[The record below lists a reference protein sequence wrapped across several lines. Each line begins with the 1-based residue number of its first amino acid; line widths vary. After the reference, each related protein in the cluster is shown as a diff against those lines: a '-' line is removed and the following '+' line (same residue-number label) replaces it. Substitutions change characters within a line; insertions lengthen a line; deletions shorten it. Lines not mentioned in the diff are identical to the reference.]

1 MKAIRLYPVRRTAP
15 VCDSFGD
22 LGSVRKYEREMRV
35 HRAFVEPY
43 LISPLDDRVDG
54 AYRISGAAGASYT
67 VDIVDASGR
76 HDTCSCPDFLSS
88 WIGTCKHLEAV
99 RRMFATSRGV
109 RTMSKRL
116 PPEPRLPTLT
126 VVPADG
132 RTELRTIG
140 RWTQA
145 LVQDLGLESAGPAGA
160 VEPRDG
166 MSLTAGWH
174 DTGVRIVHAAP
185 LAAHR
190 MRTRQSIRKRNQ
202 DVRSAFVNGRISV
215 DLLSRPLF
223 PYQHDGVLHL
233 VSGGRALLADDMGLG
248 KTVQAI
254 AACEALRAR
263 GEASRIIVV
272 TPASLKEQWAREIKR
287 YANQEAVVVGGGA
300 HLRRAAFESDV
311 PYKVLNYELT
321 WRELSILRTFDAD
334 VLILDEAQR
343 AKNFRTKTAATLR
356 AIPSRFLFVLTGTPI
371 ENRLDD
377 LYSLLQ
383 LIDPDLLGPLW
394 KFNHDFHDQNEKGRV
409 VGYKNLSGL
418 RERIQP
424 VVLRRRKEE
433 VLTQLPPLVEQTRYT
448 ALTDAQAELE
458 EGYRNEALKLLSI
471 AERRPLTPDEQK
483 ILQAKLLKARQAC
496 DALELCDPK
505 RGKASPKLDE
515 FEAVISEIVSQG
527 TSKVLVFSEWVHM
540 LNLAADRL
548 DRQSIRYSILS
559 GDVPTNKRQ
568 ALLDRFRDDPDLRVL
583 LSTDAGGVGLNLQ
596 VANYVVHLD
605 LPWNPG
611 RLDQRTSR
619 AHRLGQTRGVFVTY
633 LCATEG
639 IERGIEGTLAGKRAI
654 RSAALDPSST
664 AEELEAPS
672 FSVFL
677 RQLREVLDQ
686 MAEPGRDVEIVA
698 GEEVEAGG
706 TVEAREVS
714 ATVPGSEGLAEA
726 HPTRSALAAEPS
738 RVAATETA
746 ARPRA
751 SNRLRLAKVVLDAGF
766 AGDAV
771 RAAYEALAAAIAG
784 LLPDGPPPASHAALV
799 AAIYRDLFPAGRIA
813 PAAPAALARLHDLTT
828 LESQGVEVDTALAK
842 AAVAEAEEW
851 VGRLHAPVL

>member
-1 MKAIRLYPVRRTAP
+1 
-15 VCDSFGD
+15 
-22 LGSVRKYEREMRV
+22 
-35 HRAFVEPY
+35 
-43 LISPLDDRVDG
+43 
-54 AYRISGAAGASYT
+54 
-67 VDIVDASGR
+67 
-76 HDTCSCPDFLSS
+76 
-88 WIGTCKHLEAV
+88 
-99 RRMFATSRGV
+99 MFAASRGAWSL
-109 RTMSKRL
+109 SKRL
-116 PPEPRLPTLT
+116 PSEPSFPTLT
-126 VVPADG
+126 VSPGYG

-145 LVQDLGLESAGPAGA
+145 MVQDLGLESAGPAGA

-166 MSLTAGWH
+166 ADLPSGWH
-174 DTGVRIVHAAP
+174 HPGARIVHAAP
-185 LAAHR
+185 VAAHR
-190 MRTRQSIRKRNQ
+190 IRTRQAIRKRYQ
-202 DVRSAFVNGRISV
+202 EVRSAFASGRIGV

-223 PYQHDGVLHL
+223 PYQHDGVIHL
-233 VSGGRALLADDMGLG
+233 VAGGRALLADDMGLG

-263 GEASRIIVV
+263 GEAGRIIVV

-300 HLRRAAFESDV
+300 HMRRAAFEADV

-321 WRELSILRTFDAD
+321 WKELSILRNFDAD
-334 VLILDEAQR
+334 ILILDEAQR

-383 LIDPDLLGPLW
+383 LIDPDLMGPLW
-394 KFNHDFHDQNEKGRV
+394 KFNLDFHDQNAKGRI
-409 VGYKNLSGL
+409 VGYKNLSAL

-448 ALTDAQAELE
+448 TLTDAQAELE

-471 AERRPLTPDEQK
+471 AERRPLTLDEQK

-496 DALELCDPK
+496 NALELCDPK

-527 TSKVLVFSEWVHM
+527 TSKVLVFSEWVQM

-548 DRQSIRYSILS
+548 DKQSIRYSILS
-559 GDVPTNKRQ
+559 GDVPTHKRQ

-686 MAEPGRDVEIVA
+686 LAEPGRDVEIVEGEVFEASGTLQA
-698 GEEVEAGG
+698 GEISASVPASVRLAG
-706 TVEAREVS
+706 
-714 ATVPGSEGLAEA
+714 
-726 HPTRSALAAEPS
+726 ALPEPS
-738 RVAATETA
+738 TPTAESPHLAATESA
-746 ARPRA
+746 PRQRA
-751 SNRLRLAKVVLDAGF
+751 SNRLRLARVVLDAGF

-771 RAAYEALAAAIAG
+771 RAAYEALAASVAG

-799 AAIYRDLFPAGRIA
+799 AAIYRELLPAGRIS

-828 LESQGVEVDTALAK
+828 LESQGVEVDAIPAT
-842 AAVAEAEEW
+842 AAVAEAEDW
-851 VGRLHAPVL
+851 VGRLHAPAL